1 MLSAFLTFLIVY
13 AIYAF
18 IAWLRNKKNSNLN
31 IASHKRIAQTIW
43 PFCLFLI
50 IVAIFMVILPDIDR
64 KFYRP
69 LYGQYEGSYFPNGRY
84 SDLRI
89 GQIRE
94 NSQLRSENYHN
105 YLEHTAFLLGH
116 EWEELKWEGL
126 DDPDNIYPF
135 KRVAGSIG
143 TYDSDEDSES
153 YGHGIILHVFD
164 LDDEVIEAN
173 GNENEAYEK
182 LISAQLSDSTLIKLK
197 RTNSFSPFSAIES
210 QTRGKCDIE
219 DEALSCIK
227 HMVLFANNRAYA
239 FTFYVNKY
247 IEIKD
252 SDLNKYDE
260 EFSKIARQLDLKSF
274 NQWKLAEE
282 EYNHNLLIQS
292 RIYTLLY
299 VLCILGA
306 IYYPIMY
313 IRSRGSISMR
323 ANKWCKVLG
332 IVDIIAFA
340 ILGISLI
347 AAFCTIHYEHIRDIY
362 QYRFDS
368 YINEEYVATSVL
380 CYGVWF
386 LLLIVPLN
394 RFYIKSFIPEVKKTV
409 SNKPKRTILYWVVK
423 PVVVISN
430 LIGKLVKSIKNEY
443 QRQKSAK

>member
-1 MLSAFLTFLIVY
+1 MLSAFLT
-13 AIYAF
+13 
-18 IAWLRNKKNSNLN
+18 RNKKNSNLN
-31 IASHKRIAQTIW
+31 IASHKRIARTIW

-69 LYGQYEGSYFPNGRY
+69 LYGQYEGYYYPNGRY

-89 GQIRE
+89 GQIRD
-94 NSQLRSENYHN
+94 NPQLRSENYHN
-105 YLEHTAFLLGH
+105 YLKYTAFLLGH
-116 EWEELKWEGL
+116 EWEEL

-143 TYDSDEDSES
+143 TYDSDKDSES

-173 GNENEAYEK
+173 GNESEAYEK
-182 LISAQLSDSTLIKLK
+182 IINAQVSDSSLMQ
-197 RTNSFSPFSAIES
+197 RTNSFYPFKAIE
-210 QTRGKCDIE
+210 THTMGRIYVE
-219 DEALSCIK
+219 DETLSCEK
-227 HMVLFANNRAYA
+227 HITLFANNRAYA
-239 FTFYVNKY
+239 FIFFINKGFESLKD
-247 IEIKD
+247 IEFD
-252 SDLNKYDE
+252 RYDE

-282 EYNHNLLIQS
+282 EYNHNLLIKS
-292 RIYTLLY
+292 TIYTLLY

-306 IYYPIMY
+306 IYYPIMF

-386 LLLIVPLN
+386 LLLIIPLN

-409 SNKPKRTILYWVVK
+409 SNKPKRTIVYWVVK